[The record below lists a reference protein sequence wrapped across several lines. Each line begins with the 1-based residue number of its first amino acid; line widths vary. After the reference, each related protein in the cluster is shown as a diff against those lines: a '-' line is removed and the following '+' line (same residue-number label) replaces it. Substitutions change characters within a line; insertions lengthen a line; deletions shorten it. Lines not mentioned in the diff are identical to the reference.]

1 MINIILAEDHN
12 IVRNGVKI
20 LLERDADLKVV
31 AETENGK
38 EVLNLLQTGIEAS
51 IILADINMPDMDG
64 ISLLKQMKQKY
75 PDIPIII
82 LSMLDNEQYIIEA
95 FKEGASGYLFKNISA
110 DELIFALKHV
120 HTGNR
125 YICTELSLRLLDRLM
140 NLPSQRKNWALHHD
154 FSAREI
160 EILHLMSEGYTNNEM
175 SDKLFI
181 SKRTIEGYRQNLI
194 DKTKVKNT
202 AALIKYAVLNGI
214 IE

>member
-1 MINIILAEDHN
+1 MINIILAENHN
-12 IVRNGVKI
+12 LVRNGIKI

-31 AETENGK
+31 ADSQYSKDVLDLLETGL
-38 EVLNLLQTGIEAS
+38 V
-51 IILADINMPDMDG
+51 ADILLANINVPDVEG
-64 ISLLKQMKQKY
+64 VNLIKTIKQRY
-75 PDIPIII
+75 PQLSVVI
-82 LSMLDNEQYIIEA
+82 LSMLDHEEFIIDT
-95 FKEGASGYLFKNISA
+95 FKEGASGYLFKNIGS

-120 HTGNR
+120 HNGHK
-125 YICTELSLRLLDRLM
+125 YICNELSLRFLDKLM
-140 NLPSQRKNWALHHD
+140 SLPSQKKNWALHHN

-160 EILHLMSEGYTNNEM
+160 EILYLMSEGYTNNEM